1 MMYFREKLVPQYCD
15 PPHRAL
21 DAARR
26 WTSAA
31 ALVLVLGVSAI
42 AFATAANNQAATGST
57 PKAQEKAAPSIAI
70 TVDPKDAADA
80 TDDDASTAAKPHR
93 GATVHIQSGDRD
105 FDSFA
110 DAMQSAPWL
119 VGLVFL
125 VVGSIFLTPLILLVG
140 IIWYKLRK
148 TRLQNDALLKLAE
161 RGVVPSAQVAD
172 AVASGTTLSPPSPPT
187 SDSSGFQRAVSARR
201 RAVWSDLRKGVIL
214 TMIGLSFVFYSMTE
228 SGSANWVGLLLMFLG
243 IGYVALWWLED
254 RHLQQRETPPGPGG
268 GTN

>member
-1 MMYFREKLVPQYCD
+1 MGQQNDLQRSL
-15 PPHRAL
+15 
-21 DAARR
+21 AARLCLFAMASALAVAFDA
-26 WTSAA
+26 SAA
-31 ALVLVLGVSAI
+31 SA
-42 AFATAANNQAATGST
+42 APATPQDSTAPPAAKAVTKPST
-57 PKAQEKAAPSIAI
+57 PAI
-70 TVDPKDAADA
+70 NIEVNAKGADEDADDA
-80 TDDDASTAAKPHR
+80 TNDPTHR
-93 GATVHIQSGDRD
+93 HGARARIEIGDRD

-110 DAMQSAPWL
+110 NAMQTAPWL

-172 AVASGTTLSPPSPPT
+172 AVASGQMLAPASLSAAAGTT
-187 SDSSGFQRAVSARR
+187 FEQAVATRR

-214 TMIGLSFVFYSMTE
+214 TTIGLSFVFYSMTD

-243 IGYVALWWLED
+243 VGYIVLWWLED
-254 RHLQQRETPPGPGG
+254 RHLQKREVPPGPSGG
-268 GTN
+268 AS